1 MHSWA
6 LWDWGLVAT
15 CMHLCSVAKSCQILC
30 DSMDCSTPGSSV
42 HGILQARVLE
52 WVAIPSPGVLPNWGI
67 EPMYLA
73 LAGRFF
79 ITEPLGKP
87 GCNLK
92 CPYCL
97 VHSHRERTWARML
110 GWGKA
115 LLGSCGNFQF
125 VLDRGHSNTSRHIP
139 WVAGWPLSHA
149 DVSLYMHTTYAC
161 SRQFQTN
168 GGLAGIARISV
179 QSVESPGH
187 KKAHSEYPG
196 CCDNF
201 LL

>member
-1 MHSWA
+1 MLESSRGRHKSTSGPRCKLSTHSWA

-15 CMHLCSVAKSCQILC
+15 CMHVCSVAKSCQIFC
-30 DSMDCSTPGSSV
+30 DFMDCSPPGSSV
-42 HGILQARVLE
+42 HRILQGRVLE
-52 WVAIPSPGVLPNWGI
+52 WVAIPSPGVLTNWGI

-92 CPYCL
+92 GPYCL
-97 VHSHRERTWARML
+97 IHCHRERTWARML

-125 VLDRGHSNTSRHIP
+125 VLDRVHSNTSRRIP
-139 WVAGWPLSHA
+139 WVAGWLASLTCRCQPIHA
-149 DVSLYMHTTYAC
+149 HHL
-161 SRQFQTN
+161 RLQ
-168 GGLAGIARISV
+168 
-179 QSVESPGH
+179 
-187 KKAHSEYPG
+187 
-196 CCDNF
+196 
-201 LL
+201 